1 MAEYAGFQEREGTDF
16 AKSINSLAT
25 TVSGLE
31 TKVKEV
37 RASDKKL
44 LTDNDALLSAHK
56 PFNFTGTTDF
66 AAKTAVT
73 LRQHMYELNR
83 KLNNRE
89 ISPSNYRLEMQ
100 NIRTD
105 HNGLI
110 GLMTTI
116 DDRTLE
122 EKKRLEPGPNG
133 ELPIA
138 SGIETELYTEMQNFW
153 AELPNKQVFVG
164 PNGKLATAQT
174 DANGKI
180 VEGSIFDL
188 AGQMN
193 VNNIATNRLN
203 LRDGVAKDVKDL
215 GDYSVFTINA
225 DGSTKDISAIEMDP
239 DFQTYK
245 KQIAGRYINNNNPKA
260 IASILVDN
268 SNLGYM
274 VYTSEE
280 SKKKKIED
288 QLDILRLGATKESP
302 FDEAKSRK
310 EIESKMIQLKQS
322 DNGVWNPVIT
332 EELKNAAYNVVS
344 NEIMSQLGYDEKGT
358 GRKVQQ
364 NRDKSLTEDQ
374 QNKKKTQEDLNYD
387 VYVGTTNAFVNGDFS
402 AWDTDKYIFK
412 RGVNAK
418 GKPYVRVFDKV
429 TDEGINVTDVLIE
442 TGGIEPIEI
451 LKLPNLATTY
461 LRFDTGTTPYA
472 PKNYYDGKELFQ
484 QRNGRLNFST
494 SQNYGG
500 TQTAPAP
507 AKTAGPKVGQID
519 GGYRFK
525 GGDASNP
532 KNWEKVK

>member
-16 AKSINSLAT
+16 AGSINDLAT
-25 TVSGLE
+25 KVSGLE

-44 LTDNDALLSAHK
+44 LTDNDALLDAHK

-138 SGIETELYTEMQNFW
+138 SGIETELYAEMQNFW

-302 FDEAKSRK
+302 FDEAKSRR

-358 GRKVQQ
+358 GKKVQQ
-364 NRDKSLTEDQ
+364 NRDKSLTEQ
-374 QNKKKTQEDLNYD
+374 QAAAADEKRNVNKY
-387 VYVGTTNAFVNGDFS
+387 VYVSSANAFLATPRYDGL
-402 AWDTDKYIFK
+402 DTDNYSFRTYTAPDGFRHVIATPYISLK
-412 RGVNAK
+412 GVKSPDTTRAVDIVDPK
-418 GKPYVRVFDKV
+418 MMTAYVK
-429 TDEGINVTDVLIE
+429 N
-442 TGGIEPIEI
+442 
-451 LKLPNLATTY
+451 K
-461 LRFDTGTTPYA
+461 TGTTKYSGA
-472 PKNYYDGKELFQ
+472 NYDE
-484 QRNGRLNFST
+484 GRGIWVNEEGNTPIYTFPEKKKKVAT
-494 SQNYGG
+494 K
-500 TQTAPAP
+500 P
-507 AKTAGPKVGQID
+507 AKSGTV
-519 GGYRFK
+519 K
-525 GGDASNP
+525 GGN
-532 KNWEKVK
+532 VR